1 MDKEPL
7 QIAYTRKPVST
18 RTKAAV
24 LLLIAVGWLTY
35 AVASSSARSS
45 DKAASSSTTMATAA
59 TAQQSTAATTQSA
72 TTDSTAATSSPAA
85 PVRAAGGATVYP
97 ANAATQKSQILYPT
111 QVNVLADPN
120 EGAAPKSKMPHSTIR
135 TEATPVVEPSEK
147 TIPLLGP
154 VVRESGRPA
163 VVVPPFLMCTVEI
176 MEHGV
181 RVSRQTMGCTQSDEG
196 ERPAM
201 LMEFGQEVP
210 NALPNMKYWLSVQVD
225 GYRKGYPILR
235 TRMELKGLLGRT
247 IGRRKYES
255 VTVARPNTKHTVIA
269 FNIDD
274 DDFAVTVLVRKQ
286 R

>member
-1 MDKEPL
+1 
-7 QIAYTRKPVST
+7 
-18 RTKAAV
+18 
-24 LLLIAVGWLTY
+24 
-35 AVASSSARSS
+35 
-45 DKAASSSTTMATAA
+45 
-59 TAQQSTAATTQSA
+59 
-72 TTDSTAATSSPAA
+72 
-85 PVRAAGGATVYP
+85 
-97 ANAATQKSQILYPT
+97 
-111 QVNVLADPN
+111 
-120 EGAAPKSKMPHSTIR
+120 MPHSTIR
-135 TEATPVVEPSEK
+135 TEATPVVEPSEN